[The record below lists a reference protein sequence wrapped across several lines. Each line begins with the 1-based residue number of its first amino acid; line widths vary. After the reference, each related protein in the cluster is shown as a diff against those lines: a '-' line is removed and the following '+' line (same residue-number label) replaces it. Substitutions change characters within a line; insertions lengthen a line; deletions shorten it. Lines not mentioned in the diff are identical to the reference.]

1 MPSSANADSLISAAL
16 SQVNYR
22 HPEKTKRDVL
32 NLLHHYKGLAPSKSK
47 FIFNDGQER
56 ELILIKGTIPVPYKG
71 QSYNIPVSMWLLDTH
86 PYHAPICFVT
96 PTQDM
101 QIKVSKHVDQAGKIY
116 LPYLHEW
123 ANGSSDLLGLIQI
136 CIVVFSEQPPVFA
149 KPRQPQPQPQQT
161 PYPLYPPQY
170 PPQQQTG
177 PPYPPSNQGGYPGL
191 PPYTGGYSHTQ
202 GAQQQGY
209 PPYPTSQPSAG
220 PAYPPYPPTS
230 SSQSLNSQSSLSQE
244 HIKAS
249 ILSAVEDKVRRR
261 LREEMSTAGAE
272 IESLKRTGEE
282 LGAGQNKLKLMVGKI
297 QAEESSL
304 SESVGILQNK
314 REELEKMIEQAD
326 TAGDDIPVDE
336 VVSASTPLYKQLV
349 SAVAEEAAI
358 EDGLYMLGEAL
369 RRGAVDAEVFLK
381 QVRDLARRQ
390 FLLRATIMAARE
402 KAKLG

>member
-1 MPSSANADSLISAAL
+1 M
-16 SQVNYR
+16 
-22 HPEKTKRDVL
+22 L
-32 NLLHHYKGLAPSKSK
+32 NVGYVK
-47 FIFNDGQER
+47 
-56 ELILIKGTIPVPYKG
+56 
-71 QSYNIPVSMWLLDTH
+71 
-86 PYHAPICFVT
+86 
-96 PTQDM
+96 
-101 QIKVSKHVDQAGKIY
+101 
-116 LPYLHEW
+116 
-123 ANGSSDLLGLIQI
+123 
-136 CIVVFSEQPPVFA
+136 
-149 KPRQPQPQPQQT
+149 
-161 PYPLYPPQY
+161 
-170 PPQQQTG
+170 TG